1 MSGENIIKCLKT
13 LSERNS
19 IYKKVYKKV
28 TSNTK
33 EGRLYLKN
41 LVDAEFEDISDL
53 IVYFES

>member
-33 EGRLYLKN
+33 EGRLYLNN
-41 LVDAEFEDISDL
+41 LVDAEFEDIADL